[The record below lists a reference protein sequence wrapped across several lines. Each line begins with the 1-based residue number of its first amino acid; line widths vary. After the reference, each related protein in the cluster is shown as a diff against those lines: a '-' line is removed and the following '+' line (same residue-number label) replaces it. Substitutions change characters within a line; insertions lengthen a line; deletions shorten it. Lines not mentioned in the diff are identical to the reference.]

1 MLLTATML
9 IALGVLSSLLGLK
22 LFKILLPLLGL
33 VSGIMVGFAGVQG
46 VFGSGSSDELHCH
59 VCHKPFWS
67 L

>member
-46 VFGSGSSDELHCH
+46 VFEIGRAH
-59 VCHKPFWS
+59 V
-67 L
+67 